1 LLCLYILALIL
12 ANKTPDFYKVKGA
25 GIGDRA
31 SNEFM
36 KNLRQLAKSHF
47 GSDFSEMRVCKD
59 TKHAFDFYIPRRRQC
74 YRSCSELAQSCIGI
88 RKDIF
93 KCLLAKEDGLVIN
106 SLLFISKPGAMTRHD
121 APGSKRIR
129 ELVWRCFGV
138 WVDILELLPGD
149 AAERLI
155 DRLKSNLPPE
165 LKAAGQGAQ

>member
-1 LLCLYILALIL
+1 MLLTFTSPEEGSVIEVALSL
-12 ANKTPDFYKVKGA
+12 HNP
-25 GIGDRA
+25 A
-31 SNEFM
+31 SEY
-36 KNLRQLAKSHF
+36 
-47 GSDFSEMRVCKD
+47 E
-59 TKHAFDFYIPRRRQC
+59 
-74 YRSCSELAQSCIGI
+74 
-88 RKDIF
+88 KDIF

>member
-59 TKHAFDFYIPRRRQC
+59 TKHAFDFYIPEEGSVIEVALSLHNPASEYEKTFSSVCWLRRMGWSSIHC
-74 YRSCSELAQSCIGI
+74 FSYRNRAQ
-88 RKDIF
+88 
-93 KCLLAKEDGLVIN
+93 
-106 SLLFISKPGAMTRHD
+106 
-121 APGSKRIR
+121 
-129 ELVWRCFGV
+129 
-138 WVDILELLPGD
+138 
-149 AAERLI
+149 
-155 DRLKSNLPPE
+155 
-165 LKAAGQGAQ
+165 